1 MTAPLGLAIPAGISP
16 AGFAALIGAAVLAA
30 YAILIAGLLIAGR
43 RTDARAWAGFI
54 PDCVVLVKRLLTDP
68 RVPRR
73 RKAVLAALAAY
84 LAMPIDLIPDF
95 LPVIGLLD
103 DALIASL
110 AFRYALRSGGRE
122 LLAEHWPGPPGSLA
136 VVERLAFGRRGSA
149 A

>member
-1 MTAPLGLAIPAGISP
+1 MSHPPAGLVPPESLLDWCLVLAIAVL
-16 AGFAALIGAAVLAA
+16 ALYAALIAVLLA
-30 YAILIAGLLIAGR
+30 AGR

-54 PDCVVLVKRLLTDP
+54 PDCVVLVKRLVADG

-73 RKAVLAALAAY
+73 RKAVLVALVAY

-95 LPVIGLLD
+95 LPVIGVLD
-103 DALIASL
+103 DAVIA
-110 AFRYALRSGGRE
+110 AVAIRDALRSGGRA

-136 VVERLAFGRRGSA
+136 VVERLAFGRGSSA